1 MDKVLWR
8 CNNVPR
14 PPDRVVEL
22 GAELHVERPLTV
34 AVAPL
39 APGGGEFHVAL
50 TNDHATLPL
59 RLCTCDLGNPRFVH
73 VKGRKMP
80 ADLAPGDRW
89 DFDVE
94 VVDTANFTDAY
105 IELTFCWRCGD
116 EAAGGPDVGRAPG
129 TWAHFVAQEVIMW
142 TSTKPKR
149 PTPDDPPGRR
159 APGDSE
165 APAARRRR
173 RRFRGGGRGRAPP
186 PPFPEE
192 DAPARSEEAA
202 PDDAACAICDDAAGG
217 ARTPCC
223 GTAICAACVAR
234 AAASANAAFKCAF
247 CLDASPA
254 FYAFARSV
262 GARRPRGAAGLGRR
276 RRRRPLPGAARVRR
290 VLLRVPARPGLRRR
304 RRAAVG
310 SAAVWNL
317 LACESC
323 GVSYA
328 HAGCLAKRRR
338 GGFVGAA
345 RRSPRRDAP
354 PAAGAL
360 ALAAAEDARA
370 PRRPPAEPAPPP
382 RRAPRRA
389 VPAPAPSGA
398 PRAPPADVDAL
409 VARDPRIRVEREN
422 PKKAGSK
429 SALRYDAYKSA
440 STRATA
446 LPSFVKSCP
455 AYLGRAAAAVALS
468 AGAAPGIPNG
478 DPAPGGRQF
487 RSLASLRAV
496 APGDVDLDAFD
507 FRHAAGRARCPPV
520 PARSEIN
527 GALREIWG
535 GLSKREQAAAPPAGA
550 TSRRTRPRR
559 RDGRRPGRATTIP
572 SHVSRQNAPHTMRNK
587 TTTTADA
594 LRALSSLLCVGS
606 FALSRRDRALAAAC
620 AGASLALAA
629 VDLLLRL
636 EGHDGDA
643 DDAPRRPPRRAQ
655 RSATTSPARF
665 RRGGR
670 DEAPASSPP
679 KQHVTELLVHNVS
692 HTDLVVSFGGP
703 DDGFDDLGDDGALRA
718 QVLPLRRRLRGAAR
732 RGAEVR
738 RRRPVPV
745 AAARRHLRQVPRRAV
760 ARRPGRGGE
769 DRMPC
774 GLALRGAAP
783 WSAARVRNELK
794 TRFFKT
800 TTLRDHADAN
810 ANPDP
815 DPVAPRRVYFPLLAV
830 LLRAWL
836 ASTDDGEASKD
847 RVVLLVSGA
856 GTPRDANRDARD
868 NSTEHVAEL
877 MELFLARA
885 PSSAPSR
892 DDWADRFRVA
902 ISFADGAPARVS
914 TIHKSLRLYRPTCMY
929 VWQLKTFWEQRTV

>member
-1 MDKVLWR
+1 MTEEQKVVEPVEGGTDFVRYHDSDESDDETAIDAEDPAALAAAATEALEAAMAQTADADVPAELHALAGAVSDTLEAASGADDPPEPPASKPPRRRSRQAPKAVRQPKPCVVAPEDDVGISADEIGLVAGGLGRLRVAVLDSDEEAEPFVVGPVQDDDTVIESWEERDAWDFVPITLRGVPARPLLEGEPLALDVDIKTTRASIEIHQPRIDLILTPIGRICCCASQPCGCPRTKDQRLLTRGVVTEVGSNRTKTRFRADFDLKLSRTYLDHQVTDEGLRGVAFDAYLRIRSSFEAYEPPRGVGAGPRADGTFEYTLDEEIAIMDKVLWR

-149 PTPDDPPGRR
+149 PTPDDPQDAELLEIRR
-159 APGDSE
+159 RPR
-165 APAARRRR
+165 PRRRR
-173 RRFRGGGRGRAPP
+173 RRSPEEAAAAPPP

-192 DAPARSEEAA
+192 DAPAFAPEEAA

-254 FYAFARSV
+254 FYAFERSV
-262 GARRPRGAAGLGRR
+262 GARVDLEALPAWDADAGDDLCPALPACAASCCACPHG
-276 RRRRPLPGAARVRR
+276 PAFDAAT
-290 VLLRVPARPGLRRR
+290 ARATRST
-304 RRAAVG
+304 

-338 GGFVGAA
+338 GGFVCGLCESGDDDDAA
-345 RRSPRRDAP
+345 RR
-354 PAAGAL
+354 
-360 ALAAAEDARA
+360 
-370 PRRPPAEPAPPP
+370 
-382 RRAPRRA
+382 
-389 VPAPAPSGA
+389 PS
-398 PRAPPADVDAL
+398 
-409 VARDPRIRVEREN
+409 REN

-440 STRATA
+440 STVREFLELGGTRADLRHDIALGYVVVVDRAPTPPPRAQRATA

-455 AYLGRAAAAVALS
+455 AYLGRAAAAVALRH
-468 AGAAPGIPNG
+468 AAPGIPNG
-478 DPAPGGRQF
+478 DPAPGWHKEIIPRKHDPREADVHFYDARSGRQF
-487 RSLASLRAV
+487 RSLASLRAFV
-496 APGDVDLDAFD
+496 APGDLDAFD

-535 GLSKREQAAAPPAGA
+535 GLSKREQAAARAA
-550 TSRRTRPRR
+550 A
-559 RDGRRPGRATTIP
+559 PGRDVPPHPTAT
-572 SHVSRQNAPHTMRNK
+572 V
-587 TTTTADA
+587 
-594 LRALSSLLCVGS
+594 RA
-606 FALSRRDRALAAAC
+606 AE
-620 AGASLALAA
+620 AA
-629 VDLLLRL
+629 VDR
-636 EGHDGDA
+636 
-643 DDAPRRPPRRAQ
+643 
-655 RSATTSPARF
+655 T
-665 RRGGR
+665 GGT
-670 DEAPASSPP
+670 A
-679 KQHVTELLVHNVS
+679 
-692 HTDLVVSFGGP
+692 
-703 DDGFDDLGDDGALRA
+703 
-718 QVLPLRRRLRGAAR
+718 
-732 RGAEVR
+732 
-738 RRRPVPV
+738 
-745 AAARRHLRQVPRRAV
+745 
-760 ARRPGRGGE
+760 
-769 DRMPC
+769 
-774 GLALRGAAP
+774 
-783 WSAARVRNELK
+783 
-794 TRFFKT
+794 
-800 TTLRDHADAN
+800 
-810 ANPDP
+810 
-815 DPVAPRRVYFPLLAV
+815 
-830 LLRAWL
+830 
-836 ASTDDGEASKD
+836 
-847 RVVLLVSGA
+847 
-856 GTPRDANRDARD
+856 
-868 NSTEHVAEL
+868 
-877 MELFLARA
+877 
-885 PSSAPSR
+885 
-892 DDWADRFRVA
+892 
-902 ISFADGAPARVS
+902 
-914 TIHKSLRLYRPTCMY
+914 
-929 VWQLKTFWEQRTV
+929 EQRAFASLMAAVYSHNKTY